1 MTFGMRI
8 GGTRPRVVLL
18 GRDEYDQVRRLKP
31 FTRPALVTNTAAC
44 PAVGGKLLT
53 MPRPEGAHF
62 ELGPLDLIALS
73 ARCGA

>member
-31 FTRPALVTNTAAC
+31 FTRPALVTNTASC
-44 PAVGGKLLT
+44 PVQSGRVLQMPLAGQRKAV
-53 MPRPEGAHF
+53 AQ
-62 ELGPLDLIALS
+62 
-73 ARCGA
+73 